1 MKLYNYKLSE
11 LGFRVQASQANMP
24 ASCYGSWNYLNL
36 GLFLGRPHASMI
48 SERSKDILDLLVRYE
63 KIHTG
68 ETMRSEGRQRMA
80 SLRKSAALLN
90 FCMETFRAG
99 LILKRRKTAQCREL
113 DRYASNPDGYVWLS
127 MADQRLERLFDRR
140 ACEEEIKDVIVI
152 SASKF
157 RFATVTKAAKK
168 WEEVFLNQFLGTYT
182 PSKAAQ
188 EAIHAAYVKIGGSNG

>member
-36 GLFLGRPHASMI
+36 GLFLGKPHASMI

-63 KIHTG
+63 RIHTG

-90 FCMETFRAG
+90 FCMETFDDG
-99 LILKRRKTAQCREL
+99 LILKRRKTARG
-113 DRYASNPDGYVWLS
+113 YAWMS
-127 MADQRLERLFDRR
+127 MADQRLERLFNRR
-140 ACEEEIKDVIVI
+140 TCEEEIKDVIVI

-157 RFATVTKAAKK
+157 RFATVTKAEKK
-168 WEEVFLNQFLGTYT
+168 WEAVFLNQFIGTYGT
-182 PSKAAQ
+182 AKAAQ
-188 EAIHAAYVKIGGSNG
+188 EAIHAAFEKIRA